1 MTAAII
7 VIVTVVL
14 VLVVGDLI
22 AMAARKRR
30 RPGWASETERKE
42 WERACAKRAEDMRN
56 IKGGY

>member
-1 MTAAII
+1 MTAAI
-7 VIVTVVL
+7 VVVAAAVL
-14 VLVVGDLI
+14 VLVAGDLI
-22 AMAARKRR
+22 ATAARRRR